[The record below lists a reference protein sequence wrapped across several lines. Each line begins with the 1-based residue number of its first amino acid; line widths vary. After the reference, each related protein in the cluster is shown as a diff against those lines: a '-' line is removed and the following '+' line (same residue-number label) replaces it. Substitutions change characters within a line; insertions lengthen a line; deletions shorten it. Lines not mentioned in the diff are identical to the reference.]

1 MSNFLSTIQKT
12 VSSAKDNIS
21 FILVSLVMVVVVYF
35 VAFGCEK
42 IIEKKNGIKFS
53 SEKTKINKL
62 VIMAMFSAVAAV
74 LMYVEFPIT
83 FIAPSFYE
91 MDLSEVPVMIGS
103 FMLGPCAGVIMEA
116 VKVLLKLVLKGT
128 STAFVG
134 DFANFILGCALV
146 VPASVLYHTKKT
158 KKRAVIGLV
167 TGGIVLIVSGVFLNA
182 LYLLPKYSQLYG
194 MPVETFIKMGAAI
207 NPAISNIFTFVI
219 LAVAPFN
226 LIKAT
231 VVGVITMLLYKYLS
245 RLIKVHNN

>member
-53 SEKTKINKL
+53 SDKTKINKL

-146 VPASVLYHTKKT
+146 VPASVVYHTKKT
-158 KKRAVIGLV
+158 KKRAIIGLV

-194 MPVETFIKMGAAI
+194 MPVETFINMGAAI

>member
-21 FILVSLVMVVVVYF
+21 FILVSLVMIVVVYF

-53 SEKTKINKL
+53 SDKTKINKL

>member
-21 FILVSLVMVVVVYF
+21 FILVSLVMIVVVYF

-53 SEKTKINKL
+53 SDETKINKL

-83 FIAPSFYE
+83 FIAPAFYE

-194 MPVETFIKMGAAI
+194 MPVETFINMGAAI

>member
-21 FILVSLVMVVVVYF
+21 FILVSLVMIVVVYF

-194 MPVETFIKMGAAI
+194 MPVETFINMGAAI

>member
-21 FILVSLVMVVVVYF
+21 FILVSLVMIVVVYF

-53 SEKTKINKL
+53 SDKTKINKL

-83 FIAPSFYE
+83 FIAPAFYE

-167 TGGIVLIVSGVFLNA
+167 IGGIVLIVSGVFLNA

-194 MPVETFIKMGAAI
+194 MPVETFINMGAAI

>member
-21 FILVSLVMVVVVYF
+21 FILVSLVMIVVVYF

-53 SEKTKINKL
+53 SDKTKINKL

-158 KKRAVIGLV
+158 KKRAIIGLV

-194 MPVETFIKMGAAI
+194 MPVETFINMGAAI

>member
-1 MSNFLSTIQKT
+1 MSSFLSTIQKT

-35 VAFGCEK
+35 IAFGCEK

-194 MPVETFIKMGAAI
+194 MPVETFINMGAAI

>member
-21 FILVSLVMVVVVYF
+21 FILVSLVMIVVVYF

-53 SEKTKINKL
+53 SDKTKINKL

-83 FIAPSFYE
+83 FIAPAFYE

-146 VPASVLYHTKKT
+146 VPASVVYHTKKT
-158 KKRAVIGLV
+158 KKRAIIGLV

-194 MPVETFIKMGAAI
+194 MPVETFIRMGAAI

>member
-21 FILVSLVMVVVVYF
+21 FILVSLVMIVVVYF

-53 SEKTKINKL
+53 SDKTKINKL

-83 FIAPSFYE
+83 FIAPAFYE

-128 STAFVG
+128 ATAFVG

-194 MPVETFIKMGAAI
+194 MPVETFINMGAAI

>member
-1 MSNFLSTIQKT
+1 MSSFLSTIQKT

-35 VAFGCEK
+35 IAFGCEK

-116 VKVLLKLVLKGT
+116 VKVFLKLVLKGT

-146 VPASVLYHTKKT
+146 VPASVVYHTKKT
-158 KKRAVIGLV
+158 KKRAIIGLV

>member
-1 MSNFLSTIQKT
+1 MSSFLSTIQKT

-21 FILVSLVMVVVVYF
+21 FILVSLVMIVVVYF

-53 SEKTKINKL
+53 SDKTKINKL

-194 MPVETFIKMGAAI
+194 MPVETFINMGAAI

>member
-21 FILVSLVMVVVVYF
+21 FILVSLVMIVVVYF

-53 SEKTKINKL
+53 SDKTKINKL

-83 FIAPSFYE
+83 FIAPAFYE

-167 TGGIVLIVSGVFLNA
+167 TGGIVLIVSGGFLNA

-194 MPVETFIKMGAAI
+194 MPVETFINMGAAI

>member
-1 MSNFLSTIQKT
+1 MSSFLSTIQKT

-35 VAFGCEK
+35 IAFGCEK

-146 VPASVLYHTKKT
+146 VPASVVYHTKKT
-158 KKRAVIGLV
+158 KKRAIIGLV

-194 MPVETFIKMGAAI
+194 MPVETFINMGAAI
-207 NPAISNIFTFVI
+207 NPAINNIFTFVI

>member
-1 MSNFLSTIQKT
+1 MSSFLSTIQKT

-53 SEKTKINKL
+53 SDKTKINKL

-83 FIAPSFYE
+83 FIAPAFYE

-194 MPVETFIKMGAAI
+194 MPVETFINMGAAI

>member
-21 FILVSLVMVVVVYF
+21 FILVSLVMIVVVYF

-53 SEKTKINKL
+53 SDKTKINKL

-83 FIAPSFYE
+83 FIAPAFYE

-194 MPVETFIKMGAAI
+194 MPVETFINMGAAI
-207 NPAISNIFTFVI
+207 NPAINNIFTFVI

>member
-1 MSNFLSTIQKT
+1 MSSFLSTIQKT

-35 VAFGCEK
+35 IAFGCEK

-146 VPASVLYHTKKT
+146 VPASVVYHTKKT
-158 KKRAVIGLV
+158 KKRAIIGLV

-245 RLIKVHNN
+245 RLIKAHNN

>member
-21 FILVSLVMVVVVYF
+21 FILVSLVMIVVVYF

-53 SEKTKINKL
+53 SDKTKINKL

-83 FIAPSFYE
+83 FIAPAFYE

-182 LYLLPKYSQLYG
+182 LYLFPKYSQLYG
-194 MPVETFIKMGAAI
+194 MPVETFINMGAAI

>member
-53 SEKTKINKL
+53 SDKTKINKL

-83 FIAPSFYE
+83 FIAPAFYE

-146 VPASVLYHTKKT
+146 VPASVVYHTKKT
-158 KKRAVIGLV
+158 KKRAIIGLV

>member
-1 MSNFLSTIQKT
+1 MSSFLSTIQKT

-35 VAFGCEK
+35 IAFGCEK

-83 FIAPSFYE
+83 FIAPAFYE

-146 VPASVLYHTKKT
+146 VPASVVYHTKKT
-158 KKRAVIGLV
+158 KKRAIIGLV

-194 MPVETFIKMGAAI
+194 MPVETFINMGAAI

>member
-12 VSSAKDNIS
+12 VSYAKDNIS
-21 FILVSLVMVVVVYF
+21 FILVSLVMIVVVYF

-53 SEKTKINKL
+53 SDKTKINKL

-83 FIAPSFYE
+83 FIAPAFYE

-194 MPVETFIKMGAAI
+194 MPVETFINMGAAI

>member
-35 VAFGCEK
+35 IAFGCEK

-146 VPASVLYHTKKT
+146 VPASVVYHTKKT

-245 RLIKVHNN
+245 RLIKVHNK

>member
-21 FILVSLVMVVVVYF
+21 FILVSLVMIVVVYF

-53 SEKTKINKL
+53 SDKTKINKL

-146 VPASVLYHTKKT
+146 VPASVVYHTKKT
-158 KKRAVIGLV
+158 KKRAIIGLV

>member
-35 VAFGCEK
+35 IAFGCEK

-146 VPASVLYHTKKT
+146 VPASVVYHTKKT
-158 KKRAVIGLV
+158 KKRAIIGLV

>member
-21 FILVSLVMVVVVYF
+21 FILVSLVMIVVVYF

-53 SEKTKINKL
+53 SDKTKINKL

-83 FIAPSFYE
+83 FIAPAFYE

-158 KKRAVIGLV
+158 KKRAIIGLV

>member
-21 FILVSLVMVVVVYF
+21 FILVSLVMIGVVYF

-53 SEKTKINKL
+53 SDKTKINKL

-194 MPVETFIKMGAAI
+194 MPVETFINMGAAI

>member
-1 MSNFLSTIQKT
+1 MSNFLSTIHKT

-21 FILVSLVMVVVVYF
+21 FILVSLVMIVVVYF

-53 SEKTKINKL
+53 SDKTKINKL

-83 FIAPSFYE
+83 FIAPAFYE

-194 MPVETFIKMGAAI
+194 MPVETFINMGAAI

>member
-21 FILVSLVMVVVVYF
+21 FILVSLVMIVVVYF

-53 SEKTKINKL
+53 SDKTKINKL

-83 FIAPSFYE
+83 FIAPAFYE

-116 VKVLLKLVLKGT
+116 VKVLLKLDLKGT

-194 MPVETFIKMGAAI
+194 MPVETFINMGAAI

>member
-21 FILVSLVMVVVVYF
+21 FILVSLVMIVVVYF

-53 SEKTKINKL
+53 SDKTKINKL

-83 FIAPSFYE
+83 FIAPAFYE
-91 MDLSEVPVMIGS
+91 MDLSEVPIMIGS

-194 MPVETFIKMGAAI
+194 MPVETFINMGAAI

>member
-83 FIAPSFYE
+83 FIAPAFYE

-194 MPVETFIKMGAAI
+194 MPVETFINMGAAI

>member
-1 MSNFLSTIQKT
+1 MSSFLSTIQKT

-35 VAFGCEK
+35 IAFGCEK

-146 VPASVLYHTKKT
+146 VPASVVYHIKKT
-158 KKRAVIGLV
+158 KKSAIIGLI
-167 TGGIVLIVSGVFLNA
+167 TGGIVLIVLGVFLNA

>member
-1 MSNFLSTIQKT
+1 MSSFLSTIQKT

-35 VAFGCEK
+35 IAFGCEK

-146 VPASVLYHTKKT
+146 VPASVVYHTKKT
-158 KKRAVIGLV
+158 KKRAIIGLV

>member
-21 FILVSLVMVVVVYF
+21 FILVSLVMIVVVYF

-53 SEKTKINKL
+53 SDKTKINKL

-83 FIAPSFYE
+83 FIAPAFYE

-146 VPASVLYHTKKT
+146 VPASVVYHTKKT
-158 KKRAVIGLV
+158 KKRAIIGLV

-194 MPVETFIKMGAAI
+194 MPVETFINMGAAI

-231 VVGVITMLLYKYLS
+231 VVGVITMLLYKYLT

>member
-21 FILVSLVMVVVVYF
+21 FILVSLVMIVVVYF

-53 SEKTKINKL
+53 SDKTKINKL

-83 FIAPSFYE
+83 FIAPAFYE

-182 LYLLPKYSQLYG
+182 LYLLPKYSHLYG
-194 MPVETFIKMGAAI
+194 MPVETFINMGAAI

>member
-21 FILVSLVMVVVVYF
+21 FILVSLVMIVVVYF

-53 SEKTKINKL
+53 SDKTKINKL

-83 FIAPSFYE
+83 FIAPAFYE

-158 KKRAVIGLV
+158 KKRAIIGLV

-194 MPVETFIKMGAAI
+194 MPVETFINMGAAI

>member
-53 SEKTKINKL
+53 SDKTKINKL

-83 FIAPSFYE
+83 FIAPAFYE

-146 VPASVLYHTKKT
+146 VPASVVYHTKKT
-158 KKRAVIGLV
+158 KKRAIIGLV

-194 MPVETFIKMGAAI
+194 MPVETFINMGAAI

>member
-21 FILVSLVMVVVVYF
+21 FILVSLVMIVVVYF

-53 SEKTKINKL
+53 SDKTKINKL

-83 FIAPSFYE
+83 FIAPAFYE

-207 NPAISNIFTFVI
+207 NLAISNIFTFVI